1 MDGRPDSFAEPAA
14 RMTSKRENT
23 AMTVQAS
30 LAPRVTGSPA
40 PTRRRRSS
48 SRNRVK
54 LVFVL
59 PGAIVFAVVVLVPI
73 VVNFFYSFTD
83 WSGFGS
89 TFTIV
94 GVTNFIHL
102 AGDAQTLQAFWNTVV
117 FTIINAP
124 LQIGLGLLL
133 AVTLK
138 RPGRFVSFLRTVIVM
153 PIAISGVVLGF
164 LGTVIFDPNSGLLRA
179 ASNTPGLHFLA
190 QNWLGSPNLAMAS
203 VIAMNL
209 WQWTG
214 FTMLIF
220 LAGLSTIPGELYE
233 AATLDGAGRWGQFRN
248 VTWPLLA
255 PAVTINV
262 VLTLIG
268 GLKIFDIIYVLTKG
282 GPGTATQSIV
292 MRVTSEGS
300 FAQYGYSASIDFV
313 LTAIILIVS
322 LVALGLLRRREL
334 SA

>member
-1 MDGRPDSFAEPAA
+1 MTTHAVQISAA
-14 RMTSKRENT
+14 AAPNTSTK
-23 AMTVQAS
+23 
-30 LAPRVTGSPA
+30 
-40 PTRRRRSS
+40 RRRSRPGRS
-48 SRNRVK
+48 GARNRMK
-54 LVFVL
+54 LLFVL
-59 PGAIVFAVVVLVPI
+59 PGAVIFGVVVLVPI
-73 VVNFFYSFTD
+73 VVNFLYSFTD

-89 TFTIV
+89 SFNII
-94 GVTNFIHL
+94 GFSNFVKL
-102 AGDAQTLQAFWNTVV
+102 LGDTATRQAFTNTVV
-117 FTIINAP
+117 FTAINAP

-138 RPGRFVSFLRTVIVM
+138 QSGRFTSFLRTVIVM

-164 LGTVIFDPNSGLLRA
+164 LGTVIFDPNNGLLRG
-179 ASNTPGLHFLA
+179 ASATPGLHFLA
-190 QNWLGSPNLAMAS
+190 QNWLGSPALAMSS

-209 WQWTG
+209 WQWSG

-233 AATLDGAGRWGQFRN
+233 AATLDGAGRWAQFRN

-268 GLKIFDIIYVLTKG
+268 GLKVFDIIYVLTQG

-292 MRVTSEGS
+292 MRVSAEGS
-300 FAQYGYSASIDFV
+300 FAQYGYSAAIDFV
-313 LTAIILIVS
+313 LTAIILVVS
-322 LVALGLLRRREL
+322 LVALALLRRREL
-334 SA
+334 NA

>member
-1 MDGRPDSFAEPAA
+1 MTIHPRSAGGLFGNSVKTPRRTKRGHAA
-14 RMTSKRENT
+14 
-23 AMTVQAS
+23 A
-30 LAPRVTGSPA
+30 
-40 PTRRRRSS
+40 
-48 SRNRVK
+48 RNRVK

-59 PGAIVFAVVVLVPI
+59 PGALLFGVVVLVPI

-89 TFTIV
+89 DFNLI
-94 GVTNFIHL
+94 GFGNFVSL
-102 AGDAQTLQAFWNTVV
+102 VGDAQTRGAFFNTIV
-117 FTIINAP
+117 FTVLNAP

-133 AVTLK
+133 AVTLQ
-138 RPGRFVSFLRTVIVM
+138 RPGRLVSVLRTVIVM

-179 ASNTPGLHFLA
+179 ASAVPGLHLLA
-190 QNWLGSPNLAMAS
+190 QNWLGSPALAMGS

-220 LAGLSTIPGELYE
+220 LAGLSTIPVELYE
-233 AATLDGAGRWGQFRN
+233 AATLDGAGRVGQFRH

-255 PAVTINV
+255 PALTINV

-268 GLKIFDIIYVLTKG
+268 GLKIFDIIYVLTQG
-282 GPGTATQSIV
+282 GPGSSTQSIV

-300 FAQYGYSASIDFV
+300 FAKYGYSAGIDFV
-313 LTAIILIVS
+313 LTAIILVVS
-322 LVALGLLRRREL
+322 LAALGLLRKREL
-334 SA
+334 TA

>member
-1 MDGRPDSFAEPAA
+1 
-14 RMTSKRENT
+14 MTSNT
-23 AMTVQAS
+23 AV
-30 LAPRVTGSPA
+30 P
-40 PTRRRRSS
+40 
-48 SRNRVK
+48 RNRIK
-54 LVFVL
+54 LLFVL
-59 PGAIVFAVVVLVPI
+59 PAAVLFAVAVMVPI
-73 VVNFFYSFTD
+73 VVNLFYAFTN
-83 WSGFGS
+83 WTGFGS
-89 TFTIV
+89 TF
-94 GVTNFIHL
+94 NFIGFDNFVRL
-102 AGDAQTLQAFWNTVV
+102 AGDAQTLQAFRNTVV
-117 FTIINAP
+117 FTVINAP

-138 RPGRFVSFLRTVIVM
+138 APGRFVSTLRTIIVM

-164 LGTVIFDPNSGLLRA
+164 LGTVIFDPNAGLLKA
-179 ASNTPGLHFLA
+179 ASAVPGFHFLA
-190 QNWLGSPNLAMAS
+190 QNWLGSPNLAMGS

-233 AATLDGAGRWGQFRN
+233 AARLDGAVRWRQFRF

-268 GLKIFDIIYVLTKG
+268 GFKIFDIIYVLTKG
-282 GPGTATQSIV
+282 GPGTSTQSIV

-300 FAQYGYSASIDFV
+300 FAQYGYSAAIDFA
-313 LTAIILIVS
+313 LTAVILVVS
-322 LVALGLLRRREL
+322 LVALALLRRREL
-334 SA
+334 TA

>member
-1 MDGRPDSFAEPAA
+1 
-14 RMTSKRENT
+14 
-23 AMTVQAS
+23 
-30 LAPRVTGSPA
+30 
-40 PTRRRRSS
+40 
-48 SRNRVK
+48 
-54 LVFVL
+54 
-59 PGAIVFAVVVLVPI
+59 VVVLVPI
-73 VVNFFYSFTD
+73 VVNFLYSFTN

-89 TFTIV
+89 SFNVVGIANFVTLLGDTQTQQAFYNTIV
-94 GVTNFIHL
+94 F
-102 AGDAQTLQAFWNTVV
+102 TV
-117 FTIINAP
+117 INAP

-138 RPGRFVSFLRTVIVM
+138 RQGAFVSFLRTVIVM

-164 LGTVIFDPNSGLLRA
+164 LGTVIFDPNSGLLKA
-179 ASNTPGLHFLA
+179 ASAAPGLHFLA
-190 QNWLGSPNLAMAS
+190 QNWLGSPALAMGS

-220 LAGLSTIPGELYE
+220 IAGLSTIPAELYE

-268 GLKIFDIIYVLTKG
+268 GLKIFDIVYVLTQG

-292 MRVTSEGS
+292 MRVSSEGS
-300 FAQYGYSASIDFV
+300 FAQYGYSAAIDFV
-313 LTAIILIVS
+313 LTAIILVVS

-334 SA
+334 TA

>member
-1 MDGRPDSFAEPAA
+1 
-14 RMTSKRENT
+14 MTSNAAGVTRPIARRT
-23 AMTVQAS
+23 R
-30 LAPRVTGSPA
+30 PRT
-40 PTRRRRSS
+40 TT
-48 SRNRVK
+48 RNRTK
-54 LVFVL
+54 FFFLL
-59 PGAIVFAVVVLVPI
+59 PGAVLFAVVVLVPI
-73 VVNFFYSFTD
+73 VANLFYSFTD

-89 TFTIV
+89 AFDLV
-94 GVTNFIHL
+94 GFSNFVRL
-102 AGDAQTLQAFWNTVV
+102 AGDAQTRQAFTNTVV
-117 FTIINAP
+117 FTVCNAP

-133 AVTLK
+133 AVTL
-138 RPGRFVSFLRTVIVM
+138 RGAGRFAGFLRTVIVM

-164 LGTVIFDPNSGLLRA
+164 LGTVIFDPNSGLLKA
-179 ASNTPGLHFLA
+179 ASAAPGLHFLA
-190 QNWLGSPNLAMAS
+190 QNWLGSPNLAMGS

-233 AATLDGAGRWGQFRN
+233 AAHLDGAGRWRQFRH

-268 GLKIFDIIYVLTKG
+268 GLKIFDIVYVLTKG
-282 GPGTATQSIV
+282 GPGTATESIV

-300 FAQYGYSASIDFV
+300 FAQYGYSAGIDFV
-313 LTAIILIVS
+313 LTAIILVVS

>member
-1 MDGRPDSFAEPAA
+1 
-14 RMTSKRENT
+14 
-23 AMTVQAS
+23 
-30 LAPRVTGSPA
+30 
-40 PTRRRRSS
+40 
-48 SRNRVK
+48 
-54 LVFVL
+54 
-59 PGAIVFAVVVLVPI
+59 
-73 VVNFFYSFTD
+73 
-83 WSGFGS
+83 
-89 TFTIV
+89 
-94 GVTNFIHL
+94 
-102 AGDAQTLQAFWNTVV
+102 
-117 FTIINAP
+117 
-124 LQIGLGLLL
+124 
-133 AVTLK
+133 
-138 RPGRFVSFLRTVIVM
+138 M

-179 ASNTPGLHFLA
+179 ASNAPGLHFLT

-300 FAQYGYSASIDFV
+300 FAEYGYSASIDFV

-322 LVALGLLRRREL
+322 LLALGLLRRREL